1 MNDKNASKSVPKS
14 FQTHVDGEDQ
24 FLDVLRELWIPHRL
38 RDLEVR
44 YQLGESLNKKLGT
57 PAVRQSYGLG
67 TIERVARELDIH
79 KSDISRVRRFAAM
92 EETFE
97 AFQKKYPAATSWTQ
111 VRQLVSKND
120 SPERSA
126 DGYVLQGILRSGKS
140 MVEKLSTDH
149 PLQGPLVDDICATL
163 RELYP
168 LAHAKLGFQ
177 LNDEREE
184 FHQTDS

>member
-14 FQTHVDGEDQ
+14 SQTHVVGEDQ
-24 FLDVLRELWIPHRL
+24 FLDELRELWIPHRL

-44 YQLGESLNKKLGT
+44 YQLGELLNKKLGT

-92 EETFE
+92 EKTFE
-97 AFQKKYPAATSWTQ
+97 AFQKKYPAAISWTQ

-120 SPERSA
+120 PPERSA

-184 FHQTDS
+184 IHQTDS